1 MSDFS
6 ICDFLDIEAIIAE
19 EEEEDYEEEED
30 TVGYVVD
37 DDEPT
42 LDNKTD
48 YVLPPSLLG
57 PEVQDLEDEA
67 RRITARAA
75 PDDPSIWSIGVKLG
89 QETDVVSQ
97 ICHRCLIPGEIHL
110 PAITSAFARLSIL
123 GRVFIEAS
131 MS

>member
-1 MSDFS
+1 MT
-6 ICDFLDIEAIIAE
+6 IAV
-19 EEEEDYEEEED
+19 YLL
-30 TVGYVVD
+30 GYVVD

-75 PDDPSIWSIGVKLG
+75 PVSLTRDDLALPFRVPCEDDPSIWSIGVK
-89 QETDVVSQ
+89 VS
-97 ICHRCLIPGEIHL
+97 G
-110 PAITSAFARLSIL
+110 SALF
-123 GRVFIEAS
+123 
-131 MS
+131 

>member
-1 MSDFS
+1 MVYRSEGQWL
-6 ICDFLDIEAIIAE
+6 CIILTE
-19 EEEEDYEEEED
+19 
-30 TVGYVVD
+30 
-37 DDEPT
+37 
-42 LDNKTD
+42 
-48 YVLPPSLLG
+48 VLRTG
-57 PEVQDLEDEA
+57 GQ
-67 RRITARAA
+67 
-75 PDDPSIWSIGVKLG
+75 LG